1 MAELTEKQ
9 RLILDE
15 ARKRKLAAE
24 TAEKAEQEQLRLAVP
39 TERLRTAGQG
49 LTFGFG
55 EEIEAALRAPFS
67 ERSYDEIVADLRQR
81 IQDYRQARP
90 IESMAYEMGGAAIPA
105 LIPGGQSSLLR
116 AGGRALLEGA
126 TYGVG
131 TGEGGITERLS
142 NVPESAIGGA
152 VGGVIGY
159 GGAKALSGATSKLLD
174 TARRTLGNRGSTV
187 VENEIQR
194 LVKQTGK
201 TADEITQD
209 IIDGRLLAENKT
221 IQAAVRALRAQGGEA
236 STVIQRGLENR
247 PAVTREAAM
256 GELRKSLGGGG
267 ATSQAVQ
274 RRASEEATIAAE
286 RQAYSPFARQE
297 APAEVVEGLE
307 DSLTRVPSAAKEV
320 EIQYR
325 ADTGRSPFFSVDEEG
340 VVTFDRTPTVAEA
353 EMIRRAIA
361 SRANRFYTKGMGG
374 AGSSAKTVEQ
384 NLREL
389 LDVNVP
395 DLATVRSQASA
406 VRTNRDAYAAG
417 QKALVGDINEK
428 LADFAELSQRSPDAV
443 EAFRA
448 GLMQALEAKAAT
460 GSRQTMIRNL
470 TNPETKEGKL
480 LAEVFPQDQLDNAL
494 RSLSIASDAQEAA
507 SKVLIGTGSPTAE
520 TGLEIARQV
529 ENINPSE
536 ISGALGGSVVDSV
549 SIVKKIM
556 NKFVRTNL
564 TDAERT
570 RIAQILVS
578 SDPTLVRNAII
589 DETGLARLVQRGNE
603 LVNSL
608 QNPIRGAATNV
619 GAQVGGLLEER

>member
-1 MAELTEKQ
+1 MAEMTEKQ
-9 RLILDE
+9 KLILEE
-15 ARKRKLAAE
+15 ARRRKQIADAE
-24 TAEKAEQEQLRLAVP
+24 AKALEEQARLAVP
-39 TERLRTAGQG
+39 TERIRTAGQG

-55 EEIEAALRAPFS
+55 EEIEAGLRAPFS
-67 ERSYDEIVADLRQR
+67 DRSYDEIVADLRQQ
-81 IQDYRQARP
+81 IQDYRKARP
-90 IESMAYEMGGAAIPA
+90 VESMAYEMGGAVVPA
-105 LIPGGQSSLLR
+105 LFPGGQSSLLR

-126 TYGVG
+126 TYGFG
-131 TGEGGITERLS
+131 TGEGGITDRLS
-142 NVPESAIGGA
+142 NVPESAIGGV
-152 VGGVIGY
+152 VGGVAGY
-159 GGAKALSGATSKLLD
+159 GGAKALSGITSSFLD
-174 TARRTLGNRGSTV
+174 TARRTLGGRGSSV

-194 LVKQTGK
+194 LVAQTGK
-201 TADEITQD
+201 SADEITQD

-247 PAVTREAAM
+247 PVVTREAAM

-267 ATSQAVQ
+267 STSQAAQ

-286 RQAYSPFARQE
+286 RQAYSPFTRQE
-297 APAEVVEGLE
+297 ATEEVVEGLR
-307 DSLTRVPSAAKEV
+307 DSLSRVPSAAKEV

-325 ADTGRSPFFSVDEEG
+325 ADTGRSPFFKVDEEG
-340 VVTFDRTPTVAEA
+340 EVIFDRTPTIAEA

-395 DLATVRSQASA
+395 DLATVRAQAA
-406 VRTNRDAYAAG
+406 GVRANRDAYSAG

-428 LADFAELSQRSPDAV
+428 LADFVELSQRSPEAV
-443 EAFRA
+443 DAFRA

-460 GSRQTMIRNL
+460 GSRQSMIRNL

-507 SKVLIGTGSPTAE
+507 SKILIGTGSPTAE

-529 ENINPSE
+529 ANIDPSE
-536 ISGALGGSVVDSV
+536 ISGALGGSVTDSV
-549 SIVKKIM
+549 SIAKKIM
-556 NKFVRTNL
+556 DKFVRTDL

-570 RIAQILVS
+570 RIAKILVS
-578 SDPTLVRNAII
+578 SDPMLVRNAIV
-589 DETGLARLVQRGNE
+589 DETGLARLVQKSNE

-608 QNPIRGAATNV
+608 QNPARGAATNL
-619 GAQVGGLLEER
+619 GAQVGGLLDER